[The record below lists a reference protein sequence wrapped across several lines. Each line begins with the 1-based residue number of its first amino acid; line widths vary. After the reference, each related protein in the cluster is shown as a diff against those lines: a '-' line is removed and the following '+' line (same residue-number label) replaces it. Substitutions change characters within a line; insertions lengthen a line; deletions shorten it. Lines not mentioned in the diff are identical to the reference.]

1 MCQVN
6 EQYSNSERKSVYSS
20 SIDLKD
26 LSSWILVP
34 TNIWEADVPL
44 WLYHLLL
51 PSFTWI
57 WSDYSLLF
65 LQYKYISVNSQET
78 TCSTALTSEN
88 WDVHYLDFSKAKIR
102 NTWIKLKYKWTWDI
116 NHIHYLKKYIYII

>member
-78 TCSTALTSEN
+78 TCLTALTSEN